1 MSDSTLSFSPYA
13 ALRLARRCPESAAI
27 DGGVVQRALPQERPT
42 EAGSL
47 TVKLKVRPAALAA
60 VLSLPDPTSITVNA
74 DVPAS
79 ITPQDNAP
87 LITDAQDLLTTHESL
102 RKEMAKL
109 HLDYVNNT
117 LEQLETNLV
126 DLARDRDEAVDK
138 ATNYQAAYDWQHMEL
153 GTAVER
159 AFEARISTLEHQ
171 PNDDLS
177 VSSTKTSLT
186 NKLKSVHAWGHE
198 VRKAAQDV
206 TTAESGIAIIS
217 KQKKERQKLRDNILK
232 SL

>member
-1 MSDSTLSFSPYA
+1 MPRKCRNRRRGGSTHDAPN
-13 ALRLARRCPESAAI
+13 
-27 DGGVVQRALPQERPT
+27 ERPT
-42 EAGSL
+42 EARSL
-47 TVKLKVRPAALAA
+47 MVNLKVRPGALA
-60 VLSLPDPTSITVNA
+60 VILSVPDPTPITVNA

-79 ITPQDNAP
+79 IAPQDNAP
-87 LITDAQDLLTTHESL
+87 PIADIQEPLTAHESL
-102 RKEMAKL
+102 RREMAKL
-109 HLDYVNNT
+109 HLDYVNNS

-126 DLARDRDEAVDK
+126 DLARIRDEAVDK

-153 GTAVER
+153 GTAVKR

-177 VSSTKTSLT
+177 VSSTKTSIT
-186 NKLKSVHAWGHE
+186 NKLKSVHVWGQE

-206 TTAESGIAIIS
+206 TTAESGMAIIS
-217 KQKKERQKLRDNILK
+217 KQKKECQKSRDNILK